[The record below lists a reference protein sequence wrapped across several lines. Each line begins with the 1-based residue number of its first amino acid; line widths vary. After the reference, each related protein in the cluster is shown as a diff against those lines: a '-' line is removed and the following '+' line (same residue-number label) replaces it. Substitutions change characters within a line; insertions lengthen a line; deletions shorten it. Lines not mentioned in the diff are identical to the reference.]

1 MTVFSR
7 VVMQRGRLRAVFLFG
22 PMLFGQSQAPRL
34 TRPSS
39 LIASMRLTLGDD
51 TFKDT
56 KLYRTM
62 PLEDLWKLHEE
73 VISALASRVEAQ
85 KLELEKRLE
94 QLGTRF
100 GRLTN
105 GSSEGPAV
113 SKSLPKISKSRPRKL
128 GLDAASNRNGFCC
141 CWQKV
146 DRWRTVASNNEP
158 GTLQR

>member
-22 PMLFGQSQAPRL
+22 PLLFGQSQAPRL

-51 TFKDT
+51 TLKDT

-105 GSSEGPAV
+105 GSSPAETWSGRGKQPQWV
-113 SKSLPKISKSRPRKL
+113 LLLLAKGGSLEDCRI
-128 GLDAASNRNGFCC
+128 
-141 CWQKV
+141 Q
-146 DRWRTVASNNEP
+146 
-158 GTLQR
+158 